1 MIQVNKKTIYIV
13 VAVLV
18 VVIVVA
24 GAAAYV
30 LLNNSGNGGQST
42 PTVSVAVATNLQFN
56 ANVTSQGTTVEYQWA
71 GRDIHA
77 NNLTIRVDVLGGASG
92 NYSYIL
98 DAGQQK
104 SWSSTDNGVTWIV
117 STDFAGDWNS
127 WGPQW
132 TGYLDNL
139 ANWSGSGDYS
149 YTNAAG
155 EAITLFNIS
164 VNPTI
169 PVSTFQAS

>member
-1 MIQVNKKTIYIV
+1 MNKRTIYIV

-30 LLNNSGNGGQST
+30 LLKTPSPT
-42 PTVSVAVATNLQFN
+42 PTVSIADATNLQFN
-56 ANVTSQGTTVEYQWA
+56 ANVTSLGTTVEYQWA

-77 NNLTIRVDVLGGASG
+77 NNITIRVDVLGGASG

-104 SWSSTDNGVTWIV
+104 SWSSTDNGVTWTN

-127 WGPQW
+127 WGTQW
-132 TGYLDNL
+132 AGYLDSL
-139 ANWSGSGDYS
+139 ASWSGSGDYS

-155 EAITLFNIS
+155 EAITLFNIN

-169 PVSTFQAS
+169 PDSTFQAS